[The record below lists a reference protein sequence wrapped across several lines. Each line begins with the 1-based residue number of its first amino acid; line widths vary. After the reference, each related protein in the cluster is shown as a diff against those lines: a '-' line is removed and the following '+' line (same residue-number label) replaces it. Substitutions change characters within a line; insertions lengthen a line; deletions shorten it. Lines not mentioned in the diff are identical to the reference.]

1 VPAEEGER
9 TVLRPARESDVEV
22 IREWRNQQ
30 ANREV
35 SNNQHVI
42 SPDEHQAWWERTS
55 HDPTRR
61 VLVLEI
67 GDRACGVV
75 NFFDLAPEDEKRTG
89 SWGFFLDHEGLS
101 ADDATFVAWNTAM
114 KEAIEYAFDELG
126 LDVLEAEVLE
136 ENEAVRATN
145 RRFRF
150 TEGTPQTREADGRTT
165 TVIPISLRRE
175 DRRRARRSS

>member
-1 VPAEEGER
+1 M
-9 TVLRPARESDVEV
+9 LRPARESDVDV

-35 SNNQHVI
+35 SNNQHEI
-42 SPDEHQAWWERTS
+42 SPDEHRAWWERTS

-67 GDRACGVV
+67 GERPCGVV
-75 NFFDLAPEDEKRTG
+75 NFFDLDRDGEKRTG

-126 LDVLEAEVLE
+126 LDLLEAEVLE

-150 TEGTPQTREADGRTT
+150 TEGTPQARETDGRTT

>member
-1 VPAEEGER
+1 M
-9 TVLRPARESDVEV
+9 LRPARESDVEV

-42 SPDEHQAWWERTS
+42 SPDEHRAWWERTS
-55 HDPTRR
+55 DDPTRR

-67 GDRACGVV
+67 GSRACGVV
-75 NFFDLAPEDEKRTG
+75 NFFDLDLDAEKRTG

>member
-1 VPAEEGER
+1 M
-9 TVLRPARESDVEV
+9 LRPARDSDVDV

-42 SPDEHQAWWERTS
+42 SSDEHRSWWERTS

-67 GDRACGVV
+67 GDRPCGVV
-75 NFFDLAPEDEKRTG
+75 NFFDLDAERRTG

-114 KEAIEYAFDELG
+114 KEAIDYAFDDLG
-126 LDVLEAEVLE
+126 LDVLEGEVLE

-150 TEGTPQTREADGRTT
+150 TEGAPQPREADGRTS

-175 DRRRARRSS
+175 DRRRARRSK